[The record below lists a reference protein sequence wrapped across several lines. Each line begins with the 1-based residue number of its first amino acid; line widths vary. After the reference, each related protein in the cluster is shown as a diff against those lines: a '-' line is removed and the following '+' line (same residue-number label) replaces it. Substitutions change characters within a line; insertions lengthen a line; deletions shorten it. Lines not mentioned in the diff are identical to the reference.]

1 MQSTASPSCIVGLL
15 ARGSPTIS
23 STGSGSCGED
33 CTVGEARNVDARKAK
48 TVLKRVARKGS
59 VKFHMTYKVYKV
71 YSHVIPRDLGASGV
85 LHYSLTYNLSCFC
98 ATPETSMKTYK
109 VWLRAYCILL

>member
-1 MQSTASPSCIVGLL
+1 MQSTSSPSCIVGLL

-59 VKFHMTYKVYKV
+59 VNFHMTYKVYKV

-98 ATPETSMKTYK
+98 APPETSMKT
-109 VWLRAYCILL
+109 